1 MKKVPLKVVD
11 IDTGALD
18 YKKELI
24 IIFRSPTDPKA
35 GADIEEM
42 RRSIRVLDALDK
54 ASDTLELEDADYN
67 YLKERVNR
75 ARFGMVHP
83 AIVQF
88 VDDMLGV

>member
-1 MKKVPLKVVD
+1 MKEVPLKVVD

-24 IIFRSPTDPKA
+24 IIFRSPIDSKA

-42 RRSIRVLDALDK
+42 RRSIRVLDALDR
-54 ASDTLELEDADYN
+54 ATDTLVLEDADYN

-88 VDDMLGV
+88 VDDMVND